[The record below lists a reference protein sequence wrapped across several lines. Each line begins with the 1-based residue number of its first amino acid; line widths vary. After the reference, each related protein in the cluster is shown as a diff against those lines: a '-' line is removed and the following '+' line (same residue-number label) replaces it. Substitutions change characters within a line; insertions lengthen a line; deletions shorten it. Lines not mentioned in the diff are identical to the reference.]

1 MGCDAHSSGLVLYYQ
16 NVRGL
21 NSKLDEFYN
30 FVFSCPSYYLFALT
44 ETWLSGAV
52 LDSELFPS
60 DFTVLRKDRCSR
72 STGMRRG
79 GGVLLAIRSG
89 IMARALDLES
99 ACDFLASIPS
109 IDIVGVR
116 LVSGNSPLHIFVVYI
131 PPFVTQ
137 SEVGILFE
145 VFEVF
150 HLVYGPDILI
160 IGDFNF
166 TEYFNSLSGC
176 RSAVT
181 NSLNNLCSLLSIS
194 QFNYVR
200 NAHGRILDLVLC
212 SRWCNVSRSPDFAVR
227 EDSHHPS
234 IVVDI
239 PFALSNSRDF
249 IGDNTSCS
257 YNFKRGNYPA
267 LYRCFSEMTWDCVTD
282 QVDLDLALDTLYFM
296 INSAL
301 EIFVPKSCPTGR
313 RRYPPWFSSQIISD
327 IRLKRSYWHRF
338 NINGEEEYGPRF
350 RSLRSKLKKDIKDA
364 HRIYISRLES
374 RFKNDP
380 RSFWSYVNGRRSGS
394 GVPDRVDLNGVASE
408 GRQDVVDKF
417 AAFFSACFRAS
428 PPSSACNTH
437 PTFTNVA
444 DTLFLPNR
452 FDRDDVVLA
461 SKKIKSNLTAGS
473 DCIPGFLVRDCIEVL
488 VQPLLHIFNLI
499 LSTGM
504 FPKRWKTS
512 RIVPVFKAGD
522 RADVSNYR
530 PIALLCNFSKLFE
543 FCIHHVTIRHVSRR
557 VSGSQHGF
565 LAGRST
571 VTNLTVLT
579 QYLAESLDLGGQVD
593 VVYTDFSKAF
603 DRIDHG
609 LLISKLPSFGFSEKF
624 IQLLTSYLSGRRQFV
639 EVRGCRS
646 TLFDVSSG
654 VPQGSVIGPLLF
666 NVFIDDVTF
675 VLKNHCLL
683 YADDMKVYSRI
694 GTLSDALA
702 LQSDLDSL
710 QQWCIHN
717 GLHLNV
723 SKCSAVSFT
732 RSKSP
737 VLFDYLISGV
747 TLPRLNS
754 VRDLGVVFDA
764 GLTFNEHLTSIVST
778 AMNCMG
784 FIIRNTKEFTSPESL
799 LSLFNSLVRSRL
811 EYASV
816 VWSPCYAVHVQE
828 LETVLRK
835 FLKFLS
841 FRVDGVYPAVGY
853 PQELLLQRFGLDSL
867 ERRRQHASILFL
879 FKLVNSMIDCADLLR
894 QLDFAVPRLAARFPD
909 TFYTTTPRTRT
920 LQSSPIHTMCSTYS
934 TVRDSVDIF
943 STSQTEIRRV
953 FLKA

>member
-1 MGCDAHSSGLVLYYQ
+1 MGCDSHSSGLVLYYQ

-21 NSKLDEFYN
+21 NSKLDDFHN
-30 FVFSCPSYYLFALT
+30 FVCSSPSYHLFALT
-44 ETWLSGAV
+44 ETWLGGAI
-52 LDSELFPS
+52 LDSELFPP
-60 DFTVLRKDRCSR
+60 DFTVLRKDRCSH

-89 IMARALDLES
+89 IRVQALDLES
-99 ACDFLASIPS
+99 ACDSLASIPS
-109 IDIVGVR
+109 VDIVGVA
-116 LVSGNSPLHIFVVYI
+116 LVGGGSPLHVFVVYI

-137 SEVGILFE
+137 SEVRVLFE

-150 HLVYGPDILI
+150 HLIYGPDILI
-160 IGDFNF
+160 IGDFNL
-166 TEYFNSLSGC
+166 TEYINSLSGRGSTLTGC
-176 RSAVT
+176 
-181 NSLNNLCSLLSIS
+181 LNNLCCLLSLS
-194 QFNYVR
+194 QFNHVL

-212 SRWCNVSRSPDFAVR
+212 SRWCNVSRSPEFAVR
-227 EDSHHPS
+227 EDTHHPA
-234 IVVDI
+234 ILVDF
-239 PFALSNSRDF
+239 PFAPSNSGNF
-249 IGDNTSCS
+249 IGDITSQS
-257 YNFKRGNYPA
+257 YNFKRANYPA
-267 LYRCFSEMTWDCVTD
+267 LYQCLSDMTWDSVTD
-282 QVDLDLALDTLYFM
+282 QVDLDLALDKLYFM

-301 EIFVPKSCPTGR
+301 ELFVPKSSPTSR
-313 RRYPPWFSSQIISD
+313 RRFPPWFSSQIISD

-338 NINGEEEYGPRF
+338 RIDGRDEYGLKF

-364 HRIYISRLES
+364 HRVYISHLES
-374 RFKNDP
+374 RFKSDP

-394 GVPDRVDLNGVASE
+394 GIPDRVDLDGVSSAN
-408 GRQDVVDKF
+408 RQDVVDKF
-417 AAFFSACFRAS
+417 ATFFSACFSAS
-428 PPSSACNTH
+428 PPPSIRNTH
-437 PTFTNVA
+437 STFDNEA
-444 DTLFLPNR
+444 GTLFLPSR
-452 FDRDDVVLA
+452 FDSDDLISA
-461 SKKIKSNLTAGS
+461 SKKIRPNLTAGS
-473 DCIPGFLVRDCIEVL
+473 DCIPGFLVRDCIGAL
-488 VQPLLHIFNLI
+488 VRPLLHIFNLI
-499 LSTGM
+499 LSTGK
-504 FPKRWKTS
+504 FPVCWKTS
-512 RIVPVFKAGD
+512 RIVPVFKTGE
-522 RADVSNYR
+522 RANVSNYR

-557 VSGSQHGF
+557 VSERQHGF

-571 VTNLTVLT
+571 VTNLAVLS
-579 QYLAESLDLGGQVD
+579 QYLAESLDSGGQVD

-624 IQLLTSYLSGRRQFV
+624 IRLLTSYISGRRQFV

-646 TLFDVSSG
+646 MLFDVPSG

-666 NVFIDDVTF
+666 NIFIDDVTL
-675 VLKNHCLL
+675 VLKNRCLL

-694 GTLSDALA
+694 GAPSDAFA

-710 QQWCIHN
+710 QQWCVDN

-723 SKCSAVSFT
+723 SKCSVVSFT

-747 TLPRLNS
+747 TLPRLKT
-754 VRDLGVVFDA
+754 VKDLGVVFDA
-764 GLTFNEHLTSIVST
+764 GLTFNEHITSVVSA
-778 AMNCMG
+778 AMKCMG

-841 FRVDGVYPAVGY
+841 FRMDGVYPVVGH
-853 PQELLLQRFGLDSL
+853 PQELLLQRFGLISL
-867 ERRRQHASILFL
+867 ERRRQYASLLFL

-894 QLDFAVPRLAARFPD
+894 QFNFAVPRLEARFPD
-909 TFYTTTPRTRT
+909 TFYITTPRTRT
-920 LQSSPIHTMCSTYS
+920 LQSSPIHTMCLIYS
-934 TVRDSVDIF
+934 TVSDSIDIF
-943 STSQTEIRRV
+943 FTSQNEIRRI
-953 FLKA
+953 FLRA